1 MDEQERYRPLPTAS
15 GVTVAFAFVRVDTY
29 VDIGPG
35 ARRRSPKVTTGGVR
49 MDTPDKDFTR
59 AGSLEEL
66 KASGQIVVHGRHR
79 PILVIYDRGRVFA
92 LDNRCPHMGF
102 PLERGTFQDGILTCH
117 WHHARFDL
125 ESGCTFDLWADDVP
139 ICPVEVRNG
148 DVWVKTAFDHSDAAA
163 HWHQRLEDGLAHDLA
178 LVIAKAVYG
187 QLAAGVPKADIV
199 RQVALFG
206 ARNRDGWSVGLTILT
221 ALANLLPALPE
232 NEAYLALF
240 HGARRVAADCDG
252 EPPRRD
258 RAPLGSRPDP
268 ATIERWLRRWTKVRH
283 REAAERTLLTAIATD
298 MSPAGLATAL
308 LAAETERAFSD
319 TGHSLDFINKAF
331 ECLDLI
337 GWRHAAALL
346 PTVVGQM
353 VAARG
358 AEESTAWRQPVD
370 LVALCEEAG
379 SRLPE
384 LFAESRGRHGWS
396 NHATLAR
403 ELLGDDPVGILD
415 ALKAAIGAGAMPA
428 DLSRSLA
435 YAAALRLARFGSANE
450 HADWETGHHVFTYAN
465 AVDQMLKRIGTDNTD
480 GHVAAVR
487 AVMHGAMA
495 LYLARYLNVP
505 PARIPGEDDERLDDL
520 PADSRSLCA
529 ALLDAFDRQRQVDLA
544 ASLVARHFTLGYS
557 AHALMTTLARAILR
571 EDAGFHAYQML
582 EAGVRQFTAWGDT
595 DEGRHILVAVAR
607 YLAAHS
613 PTERAALQTADIA
626 RRLMLG
632 NEVHREAE
640 GGTH

>member
-1 MDEQERYRPLPTAS
+1 MDAPNQE
-15 GVTVAFAFVRVDTY
+15 FVL
-29 VDIGPG
+29 
-35 ARRRSPKVTTGGVR
+35 
-49 MDTPDKDFTR
+49 

-66 KASGQIVVHGRHR
+66 KAKGRLVVHGRHR

-102 PLERGTFQDGILTCH
+102 PLERGSVEDGILTCH

-148 DVWVKTAFDHSDAAA
+148 DVWVKTTFDHADPTA
-163 HWHQRLEDGLAHDLA
+163 HWRSRLADGLAHDLG
-178 LVIAKAVYG
+178 LVIAKAVHG
-187 QLAAGVPKADIV
+187 QLADEVPQADIV

-206 ARNRDGWSVGLTILT
+206 AQNRDGWGVGLTILT
-221 ALANLLPALPE
+221 ALANLLPMLPE
-232 NEAYLALF
+232 EEAYLALF

-252 EPPRRD
+252 EAPRRE
-258 RAPLGSRPDP
+258 RAPLGSQPDP
-268 ATIERWLRRWTKVRH
+268 AALKRWLRRWTHVRH
-283 REAAERTLLTAIATD
+283 REAAERTVLTAIAAGL
-298 MSPAGLATAL
+298 SPAVLADAL
-308 LAAETERAFSD
+308 LAAETERAFAD

-337 GWRHAAALL
+337 GWEHAAAVL

-370 LVALCEEAG
+370 LVVLCEEAAG
-379 SRLPE
+379 QLPQ
-384 LFAESRGRHGWS
+384 LLAAGPGVRGWS
-396 NHATLAR
+396 HHAALAR
-403 ELLGDDPVGILD
+403 ELLGDDPAMIVD
-415 ALKAAIGAGAMPA
+415 ALKAAIRAGAAPA

-435 YAAALRLARFGSANE
+435 YAAALRVARFGNANE
-450 HADWETGHHVFTYAN
+450 HADWETAHHVFTYAN
-465 AVDQMLKRIGTDNTD
+465 ALDQMLKRIGTANPD

-487 AVMHGAMA
+487 GVLHGAMA
-495 LYLARYLNVP
+495 LYLTRYLNVP
-505 PARIPGEDDERLDDL
+505 PARIPGEGGEQLDDL
-520 PADSRSLCA
+520 PSDAEMIRT

-544 ASLVARHFTLGYS
+544 ARLVARHLTLGHS
-557 AHALMTTLARAILR
+557 PQALIATLARALLR

-595 DEGRHILVAVAR
+595 EEGRHILVAVAR

-626 RRLMLG
+626 RRLMRGGEL
-632 NEVHREAE
+632 HQEA
-640 GGTH
+640 GAS

>member
-1 MDEQERYRPLPTAS
+1 MDAPNQE
-15 GVTVAFAFVRVDTY
+15 FAF
-29 VDIGPG
+29 
-35 ARRRSPKVTTGGVR
+35 
-49 MDTPDKDFTR
+49 

-66 KASGQIVVHGRHR
+66 KTKGRLVVHGRHR
-79 PILVIYDRGRVFA
+79 PILVIYDRGRIFA

-102 PLERGTFQDGILTCH
+102 PLERGSVEDGILTCH

-139 ICPVEVRNG
+139 ICPVEVRDG
-148 DVWVKTAFDHSDAAA
+148 DVWVKTTFGHADPAA
-163 HWHQRLEDGLAHDLA
+163 HWHQRLADGLAHDLG
-178 LVIAKAVYG
+178 LVIAKAVHG
-187 QLAAGVPKADIV
+187 QLAADIPPADIV

-206 ARNRDGWSVGLTILT
+206 AQNRDGWNVGLTIHT
-221 ALANLLPALPE
+221 ALANLLPVLPE
-232 NEAYLALF
+232 EEAYLALL

-252 EPPRRD
+252 EAPRRE
-258 RAPLGSRPDP
+258 RAPLASRPDP
-268 ATIERWLRRWTKVRH
+268 AALKRWLRRWTNVRH
-283 REAAERTLLTAIATD
+283 REAAERTLLTAIA
-298 MSPAGLATAL
+298 AGASSAVLADAL
-308 LAAETERAFSD
+308 LAAETERAFAD

-337 GWRHAAALL
+337 GWEHAAALL

-370 LVALCEEAG
+370 LVALCEDAA
-379 SRLPE
+379 SQLPE
-384 LFAESRGRHGWS
+384 LFAARRGGGSWS
-396 NHATLAR
+396 EHAALAR
-403 ELLGDDPVGILD
+403 ELLGDDPIAIID
-415 ALKAAIGAGAMPA
+415 ALKAAIRAGAAPA

-435 YAAALRLARFGSANE
+435 YAAALRVARFGNANE
-450 HADWETGHHVFTYAN
+450 HSDWETAHHVFTYAN
-465 AVDQMLKRIGTDNTD
+465 AVDQLLKRIATANAD
-480 GHVAAVR
+480 GDVTAVR
-487 AVMHGAMA
+487 GVLHGAMA

-505 PARIPGEDDERLDDL
+505 PARIPGEDGERLDDL
-520 PADSRSLCA
+520 PADADAIRA

-544 ASLVARHFTLGYS
+544 ARLVARHLTLGHS
-557 AHALMTTLARAILR
+557 PQALIATLARALLR

-595 DEGRHILVAVAR
+595 DEGRHILIAVAR

-626 RRLMLG
+626 QRLM
-632 NEVHREAE
+632 R
-640 GGTH
+640 GGELHQGAGA